1 MFYHLAGT
9 VSDIDINLAVVDCGG
24 VGYAVNTTV
33 NTLSK
38 IKLNEKAK
46 LYISEYIKE
55 DSFELYGFATL
66 SEKRCFDML
75 LTVSGIGP
83 KAAQAILSAATPEGL
98 AIAIMN
104 GDEKA
109 ITVAQGV
116 GKKIAQRVILEL
128 KDKVSKE
135 MGSSSVELPVIHSPA
150 DGDSR
155 NEAVAA
161 LMVLGYSTPEINSA
175 LKGMDISGMSTEQIV
190 KIALK
195 NLMEGGKT

>member
-1 MFYHLAGT
+1 MFYHLEGI
-9 VSDIDINLAVVDCGG
+9 VSDIDINLAVIDCGG
-24 VGYAVNTTV
+24 VGYAVNTTA
-33 NTLSK
+33 NTLSRLK
-38 IKLNEKAK
+38 VKEKTK

-55 DSFELYGFATL
+55 DCFDLYGFATL
-66 SEKRCFDML
+66 SEKRCFEML

-83 KAAQAILSAATPEGL
+83 KAAQAILSTSTPEAL
-98 AIAIMN
+98 AMAIMN

-135 MGSSSVELPVIHSPA
+135 ANVVAAEMPAVLTPA

-155 NEAVAA
+155 SDAVAA
-161 LMVLGYSTPEINSA
+161 LMVLGYSAPEINGV
-175 LKGMDISGMSTEQIV
+175 LRRMDVSGMTTEQIV

-195 NLMEGGKT
+195 NLMSGGVI

>member
-1 MFYHLAGT
+1 MFDHLAGT

-175 LKGMDISGMSTEQIV
+175 LKGMNISGMSTEQIV

-195 NLMEGGKT
+195 NLM

>member
-1 MFYHLAGT
+1 MFYHLEGIIT
-9 VSDIDINLAVVDCGG
+9 DIDINLAVIDCGG
-24 VGYAVNTTV
+24 VGYAVNTTA
-33 NTLSK
+33 NTLSQIK
-38 IKLNEKAK
+38 IKEKSK

-55 DSFELYGFATL
+55 DCFDLYGFATL
-66 SEKRCFDML
+66 SEKRCFEML

-83 KAAQAILSAATPEGL
+83 KAAQAILSTSTPEAL

-135 MGSSSVELPVIHSPA
+135 AGSVATEMPAAVSIA
-150 DGDSR
+150 DGDAR
-155 NEAVAA
+155 NDAIAA
-161 LMVLGYSTPEINSA
+161 LMVLGYSVPEINSV
-175 LKGMDISGMSTEQIV
+175 LRKMDISGMSTEQIV

-195 NLMEGGKT
+195 NLM

>member
-161 LMVLGYSTPEINSA
+161 LMVLGYSTSEINSA

-195 NLMEGGKT
+195 NLM

>member
-1 MFYHLAGT
+1 MFYHLEGI
-9 VSDIDINLAVVDCGG
+9 VSDIDINFAVIDCGG
-24 VGYAVNTTV
+24 VGYAVNTTA
-33 NTLSK
+33 NTLSRLK
-38 IKLNEKAK
+38 VKEKTK

-55 DSFELYGFATL
+55 DCFDLYGFATL
-66 SEKRCFDML
+66 SEKRCFEML

-83 KAAQAILSAATPEGL
+83 KAAQAILSTSTPEAL
-98 AIAIMN
+98 AMAIMN

-135 MGSSSVELPVIHSPA
+135 ANVVAAEMPAVLTPA

-155 NEAVAA
+155 SDAVAA
-161 LMVLGYSTPEINSA
+161 LMVLGYSAPEINGV
-175 LKGMDISGMSTEQIV
+175 LRRMDVSGMTTEQIV

-195 NLMEGGKT
+195 NLM

>member
-9 VSDIDINLAVVDCGG
+9 VSDIDINLAVIDCGG

-175 LKGMDISGMSTEQIV
+175 LKGMEISGMSTEQIV

-195 NLMEGGKT
+195 NLM

>member
-1 MFYHLAGT
+1 MFYHLEGI
-9 VSDIDINLAVVDCGG
+9 VSDIDINLAVIDCGG
-24 VGYAVNTTV
+24 VGYAVNTTA
-33 NTLSK
+33 NTLSRLK
-38 IKLNEKAK
+38 VKEKTK

-55 DSFELYGFATL
+55 DCFDLYGFATL
-66 SEKRCFDML
+66 SEKRCFEML

-83 KAAQAILSAATPEGL
+83 KAAQAILSTSTPEAL
-98 AIAIMN
+98 VMAIMN

-135 MGSSSVELPVIHSPA
+135 ANVVAAEMPAVLTPA

-155 NEAVAA
+155 SDAVAA
-161 LMVLGYSTPEINSA
+161 LMVLGYSAPEINGV
-175 LKGMDISGMSTEQIV
+175 LRRMDVSGMTTEQIV

-195 NLMEGGKT
+195 NLM

>member
-175 LKGMDISGMSTEQIV
+175 LKGMDISGISTEQIV

-195 NLMEGGKT
+195 NLM

>member
-1 MFYHLAGT
+1 MFYHLAGI
-9 VSDIDINLAVVDCGG
+9 VSDIDINLVVIDCGG
-24 VGYAVNTTV
+24 VGYAVNTTA
-33 NTLSK
+33 NTLSQIK
-38 IKLNEKAK
+38 INDKAK
-46 LYISEYIKE
+46 LYVSEYIKE
-55 DSFELYGFATL
+55 DCFDLYGFSTL
-66 SEKRCFDML
+66 SEKRCFEML

-83 KAAQAILSAATPEGL
+83 KAAQAILSSSTPEGL

-135 MGSSSVELPVIHSPA
+135 MGRSSSELPAIHMPTE
-150 DGDSR
+150 GDSKS
-155 NEAVAA
+155 EAVTA
-161 LMVLGYSTPEINSA
+161 LMVLGYSAVEINA
-175 LKGMDISGMSTEQIV
+175 VLKRMDISEMSTEQIV

-195 NLMEGGKT
+195 NLM

>member
-9 VSDIDINLAVVDCGG
+9 VSDIDINLAVIDCGG

-66 SEKRCFDML
+66 SEKHCFDML

-195 NLMEGGKT
+195 NLM

>member
-1 MFYHLAGT
+1 MFYHLEGI
-9 VSDIDINLAVVDCGG
+9 VSDIDINLAVIDCGG
-24 VGYAVNTTV
+24 VGYAVNTTA
-33 NTLSK
+33 NTLSRLK
-38 IKLNEKAK
+38 VKEKTK

-55 DSFELYGFATL
+55 DCFDLYGFATL
-66 SEKRCFDML
+66 SEKRCFEML

-83 KAAQAILSAATPEGL
+83 KAAQAILSTSTPEAL
-98 AIAIMN
+98 AMAIMN

-135 MGSSSVELPVIHSPA
+135 ANVVAAEMPAVLTPA

-155 NEAVAA
+155 NDAVAA
-161 LMVLGYSTPEINSA
+161 LMVLGYSAPEINGV
-175 LKGMDISGMSTEQIV
+175 LCRMDVSGMTTEQIV

-195 NLMEGGKT
+195 NLM